1 LDAFVLFIQNFKLFI
16 MACEICGRNAC
27 TRSFH
32 SIEDQSDFDG
42 KVDILKE
49 SIKNKLLSGL
59 KGLKD
64 YYDEEDIHCVSFS
77 DVESL
82 IEDVLW

>member
-1 LDAFVLFIQNFKLFI
+1 
-16 MACEICGRNAC
+16 MACEICGRNNC

-32 SIEDQSDFDG
+32 SIEDQSDFDE
-42 KVDILKE
+42 KVDVVKE
-49 SIKNKLLSGL
+49 SIKSKLLSGL

-64 YYDEEDIHCVSFS
+64 YYDEEDTYCVSFS

>member
-1 LDAFVLFIQNFKLFI
+1 
-16 MACEICGRNAC
+16 MACEICGRNSC

-32 SIEDQSDFDG
+32 SHEEQSEFDD
-42 KVDILKE
+42 KIDVVKE

-64 YYDEEDIHCVSFS
+64 YYDEEDTHCVSFS
-77 DVESL
+77 DVEFL
-82 IEDVLW
+82 IEEVL

>member
-1 LDAFVLFIQNFKLFI
+1 
-16 MACEICGRNAC
+16 MACEICGRNSC

-32 SIEDQSDFDG
+32 SLENQSEYDEQVD
-42 KVDILKE
+42 KVKGGLKD
-49 SIKNKLLSGL
+49 KLLSGL
-59 KGLKD
+59 KRLQD
-64 YYDEEDIHCVSFS
+64 YYDEEDVHCASVS